1 MIVLGGF
8 DCTNSLFL
16 SQKDKILY
24 PLSTASI
31 FNSQTT
37 QWHDQ
42 PLTGNI
48 PNARTFHTAIKS
60 NVSILFSCACV
71 CITIIKQKKVEY
83 VRYYLWWSRS

>member
-16 SQKDKILY
+16 SQKDKIPY

-31 FNSQTT
+31 FDSQTT
-37 QWHDQ
+37 QWYDQ
-42 PLTGNI
+42 RLTGNI

-60 NVSILFSCACV
+60 NVSTLLVVHMCVFIYNILLNKNKNK
-71 CITIIKQKKVEY
+71 TKK
-83 VRYYLWWSRS
+83 